1 MPTCPGKPVREALLS
16 FPKRELSPLRRACL
30 SLGLPVNARPRTN
43 LARLLRGAGLGKTA
57 IEYLKFSK
65 GEQARQI
72 VELYYSHLKLWS
84 NNHPE
89 QFRRPVRLPGEALKW
104 DEKL

>member
-1 MPTCPGKPVREALLS
+1 MPEAILT
-16 FPKRELSPLRRACL
+16 FPKRELSPLAPRL
-30 SLGLPVNARPRTN
+30 SATRSADQCAGRTKLGW
-43 LARLLRGAGLGKTA
+43 LLRKAGLGKTA